1 LDELYV
7 CGEYLA
13 NLFYRK
19 VSGEPSVNIFL
30 TKLFYEYSFLSR
42 TVSANNFQQFLNFG
56 RIYFKIVL
64 KSFWLTFGRIYFK
77 IVLKSFW
84 RTFGEWF
91 LDNKVLWPNHFLEKF
106 LAYLWRTIFFT

>member
-84 RTFGEWF
+84 RTFGE
-91 LDNKVLWPNHFLEKF
+91 
-106 LAYLWRTIFFT
+106 